1 MARRRSRQWSQK
13 PARKSQQIFESSCWE
28 RIELSL
34 GDPDKLILRLGKINF
49 RVESPHSRDVADEE
63 DHFNTAFPK
72 RQKTAALQDAS
83 RISEQLRLGA
93 SFWTAAVFCR
103 FSPFA

>member
-1 MARRRSRQWSQK
+1 MK
-13 PARKSQQIFESSCWE
+13 PQQILEFSCWD

-34 GDPDKLILRLGKINF
+34 GDPDKLFLRSGKQILGWRIGD
-49 RVESPHSRDVADEE
+49 RGDVADEE
-63 DHFNTAFPK
+63 DRSNTAFPK

-83 RISEQLRLGA
+83 RISEQLRLRA

-103 FSPFA
+103 FSPRA

>member
-1 MARRRSRQWSQK
+1 VTLTSYFYRLGE
-13 PARKSQQIFESSCWE
+13 QIFGL
-28 RIELSL
+28 RI
-34 GDPDKLILRLGKINF
+34 GDRGDA
-49 RVESPHSRDVADEE
+49 ADEE
-63 DHFNTAFPK
+63 DRSNTAFPK

-103 FSPFA
+103 FSPRA